1 MSSSLYV
8 YSTLLLIRSLVTQE
22 YQAASAV
29 SSDYDDLLDL
39 FERLGNFLKRLDIYI
54 NIPPTETMTN
64 IIVKIMVELL
74 SVLVLAKKKIKRG
87 RFCTYTIKYPS
98 RWLNVGQ

>member
-1 MSSSLYV
+1 MFSSLYV
-8 YSTLLLIRSLVTQE
+8 YSTLLLIKSLVTQE

-39 FERLGNFLKRLDIYI
+39 FERLGNFLKRLDVYI

-87 RFCTYTIKYPS
+87 RFCTYTIKYHS